1 MSRLRA
7 AISLGLVLL
16 ALGACGRGDP
26 SLLNL
31 RAEGDGP
38 DEFGIL
44 PTRPL
49 EMPANLQALPT
60 PVPGG
65 SNLAD
70 PDPEADLAEA
80 LGGNINRA
88 GAGSQGLISYATR
101 FGVGQDIRETLAAED
116 LEFRRGNNGR
126 LLERIASVNVYH
138 RAYRVMSLDRYAEL
152 ERMRAAGI
160 WTPAAPPEEIGNIS
174 N

>member
-7 AISLGLVLL
+7 AISLGLVLVAL
-16 ALGACGRGDP
+16 AACSRGDP
-26 SLLNL
+26 TLLNL
-31 RAEGDGP
+31 RAEGNGP

-49 EMPANLQALPT
+49 EMPENFQELPAPT
-60 PVPGG
+60 PGG
-65 SNLAD
+65 VNRAD

-88 GAGSQGLISYATR
+88 AAGSQGLISYAAR

-116 LEFRRGNNGR
+116 LEFRRQNDGR

-138 RAYRVMSLDRYAEL
+138 RAYRPMSLDRYAEL
-152 ERMRAAGI
+152 ERLRAAGV
-160 WTPAAPPEEIGNIS
+160 WTPAAPPQEIGNI
-174 N
+174 NN